1 MNRRRAT
8 VFAVAAG
15 VVALGLALTGTPAGA
30 QGEPRTPLEIR
41 LIHGTPLSMI
51 IASMPAKKDILPNY
65 GKEYTLS
72 LRNINSS
79 AEVAT
84 ALAAGAGDIGT
95 TSAGAVISV
104 NTKLKADLRVV
115 ADQIQNGIDGQNA
128 HWFVVRDDDPAKS
141 VRDLKGRT
149 LGTLGFG
156 SFADISLR
164 IALSKAGLDP
174 AKDVTI
180 VEVPFLAMEANLR
193 EKKVDLVFF
202 VPPFYQIARAKGG
215 IRVLFTTAETLGP
228 VQVLFLGA
236 RGDFLQKNPRRV
248 QAFFDDYYRFL
259 QYGLDPK
266 NRDEMVE
273 IAAKMQNVP
282 PAGPK
287 RWWNTKEDFYRA
299 RDGLP
304 NIAGMKKEISMLQQ
318 FGILEKAA
326 DIDRWVTLSYM
337 KAAAANYRR

>member
-1 MNRRRAT
+1 
-8 VFAVAAG
+8 VAAG
-15 VVALGLALTGTPAGA
+15 VVALGLVMTGTPARA
-30 QGEPRTPLEIR
+30 QSEPRTPLEIR

-72 LRNINSS
+72 LRHINSS

-104 NTKLKADLRVV
+104 NTKLNADLRVV

-141 VRDLKGRT
+141 IRDLKGRT

-156 SFADISLR
+156 SFADMSLR
-164 IALSKAGLDP
+164 IALNKAGLDP
-174 AKDVTI
+174 ADVTI

-193 EKKVDLVFF
+193 EKKVDLVFM

-248 QAFFDDYYRFL
+248 QAFFDYYYRFL
-259 QYGLDPK
+259 QYALDPN

-282 PAGPK
+282 AGPK
-287 RWWNTKEDFYRA
+287 LVEHEGRFLSA

-304 NIAGMKKEISMLQQ
+304 NIAGMKRKS
-318 FGILEKAA
+318 ACCSSSA
-326 DIDRWVTLSYM
+326 SS
-337 KAAAANYRR
+337 RRTPTSTAG